1 MSALTLTVIANMT
14 ANYGEGLG
22 NISSVQKVYSH
33 NKVYASK
40 SSESLKNAI
49 CVQSGLYDDLQTQ
62 SSNASKKADKES
74 DDSKEKGKKNAVQK
88 RVDSEVNAAT
98 NRALEGGYLSTGD
111 LTYKRNSSFYVTD
124 AVAVDPF
131 INEAQFHNNL
141 YLAENNA
148 KANNRNLQESAK
160 DSGLMPYQYEYDKG
174 LKIYS
179 LTIDL
184 DRVGID
190 ENFAQEADADEKIAR
205 VNALLDAVENLSLVV
220 KGSLDNAEPIFV
232 VGGISK
238 RKTHVFENSV
248 RVRSLNLN
256 INALKEKMNDNFSCA
271 MMRNGQFA
279 NEDDIVKELSPKRVG
294 EFFSDLK
301 EQVKAYY
308 SK

>member
-22 NISSVQKVYSH
+22 NISAVQKVYSH

-40 SSESLKNAI
+40 SSESLKNAL
-49 CVQSGLYDDLQTQ
+49 CVQSGFYDELIT
-62 SSNASKKADKES
+62 
-74 DDSKEKGKKNAVQK
+74 
-88 RVDSEVNAAT
+88 RVDGAAQKSANSEINSAT

-148 KANNRNLQESAK
+148 KANNRNIQESAK

-184 DRVGID
+184 DRIGID
-190 ENFAQEADADEKIAR
+190 ENFSQEADTDEKIAR

-238 RKTHVFENSV
+238 RKTHVFENAV
-248 RVRSLNLN
+248 RVRSSKLN
-256 INALKEKMNDNFSCA
+256 INALKERLNDHFSCA
-271 MMRNGQFA
+271 MMRNGQFD

>member
-1 MSALTLTVIANMT
+1 MMSALTLTVIANMT

-22 NISSVQKVYSH
+22 NISAVQKVYSH

-40 SSESLKNAI
+40 SSESLKNAL
-49 CVQSGLYDDLQTQ
+49 CVQSGFYDELTTRVDGAAQ
-62 SSNASKKADKES
+62 
-74 DDSKEKGKKNAVQK
+74 KNANA
-88 RVDSEVNAAT
+88 EVNAAT
-98 NRALEGGYLSTGD
+98 NRALEGGYLSTGE

-124 AVAVDPF
+124 AIAVDPF

-141 YLAENNA
+141 YLAENYA
-148 KANNRNLQESAK
+148 KANNRNLQEYGK
-160 DSGLMPYQYEYDKG
+160 ESGLMPYQYEYDKG

-184 DRVGID
+184 DRIGVD
-190 ENFAQEADADEKIAR
+190 ENFSQEADTEEKIAR
-205 VNALLDAVENLSLVV
+205 VNVLLDAVENLSLVV

-248 RVRSLNLN
+248 KVHSLKLN
-256 INALKEKMNDNFSCA
+256 INALREKMNDNFSCA
-271 MMRNGQFA
+271 MMRNGQFV
-279 NEDDIVKELSPKRVG
+279 NEDDIVRELSPKRVG

-301 EQVKAYY
+301 EQVRAYY

>member
-1 MSALTLTVIANMT
+1 MMSALTLTVIANMT

-22 NISSVQKVYSH
+22 NISAIQKVYSH

-40 SSESLKNAI
+40 SSESLKNAL
-49 CVQSGLYDDLQTQ
+49 CVQSGFYDNLITKVDGAAQ
-62 SSNASKKADKES
+62 
-74 DDSKEKGKKNAVQK
+74 KNVN
-88 RVDSEVNAAT
+88 VEVNAAT
-98 NRALEGGYLSTGD
+98 NRALEGGYLSTGE

-124 AVAVDPF
+124 AVAVDTF

-141 YLAENNA
+141 YLAENYA
-148 KANNRNLQESAK
+148 KKNNLNLQKSA
-160 DSGLMPYQYEYDKG
+160 DAAGLMPYQYEYDKG

-184 DRVGID
+184 DKIGID
-190 ENFAQEADADEKIAR
+190 ENFSQEADADEKIAR

-232 VGGISK
+232 AGGISK

-248 RVRSLNLN
+248 KVHSLKLN
-256 INALKEKMNDNFSCA
+256 INALKEKLDDNFSCA
-271 MMRNGQFA
+271 IMRNGQFA
-279 NEDDIVKELSPKRVG
+279 NEDDIVRELSPKCVG
-294 EFFSDLK
+294 EFFSNLK

>member
-1 MSALTLTVIANMT
+1 MMSALTLTVIANMT

-22 NISSVQKVYSH
+22 NISAIQKVYSH

-40 SSESLKNAI
+40 SSESLKNAL
-49 CVQSGLYDDLQTQ
+49 CVQSGFYDNLITKVDGAAQ
-62 SSNASKKADKES
+62 
-74 DDSKEKGKKNAVQK
+74 KNVN
-88 RVDSEVNAAT
+88 VEVNAAT
-98 NRALEGGYLSTGD
+98 NRALEGGYLSTGE

-124 AVAVDPF
+124 AVAVDTF

-141 YLAENNA
+141 YLAENYA
-148 KANNRNLQESAK
+148 KKNNLNLQKSA
-160 DSGLMPYQYEYDKG
+160 DAAGLMPYQYEYDKG

-184 DRVGID
+184 DKIGID
-190 ENFAQEADADEKIAR
+190 ENFSQEADADEKIAR

-248 RVRSLNLN
+248 KVHSLKLN
-256 INALKEKMNDNFSCA
+256 INALREKMNDNFSCA
-271 MMRNGQFA
+271 MMRNGQFV
-279 NEDDIVKELSPKRVG
+279 NEDDIVRELSPKRVG

>member
-22 NISSVQKVYSH
+22 NISAVQKVYSH

-40 SSESLKNAI
+40 SSESLKNAL
-49 CVQSGLYDDLQTQ
+49 CVQSGFYDELIT
-62 SSNASKKADKES
+62 
-74 DDSKEKGKKNAVQK
+74 
-88 RVDSEVNAAT
+88 RVDGAAQKSANSEINSAT

-148 KANNRNLQESAK
+148 KANNRNIQESAK

-184 DRVGID
+184 DRIGID
-190 ENFAQEADADEKIAR
+190 ENFSQEADTEEKIAR

-238 RKTHVFENSV
+238 RKTHVFENAV
-248 RVRSLNLN
+248 RVRSSKLN
-256 INALKEKMNDNFSCA
+256 INALKERLNDHFSCA
-271 MMRNGQFA
+271 MMRNGQFD

>member
-1 MSALTLTVIANMT
+1 MMSALTLTVIANMT

-22 NISSVQKVYSH
+22 NISAVQKVYSH

-40 SSESLKNAI
+40 SSESLKNAL
-49 CVQSGLYDDLQTQ
+49 CVQSGFYDELTTRVDGAAQ
-62 SSNASKKADKES
+62 
-74 DDSKEKGKKNAVQK
+74 KNANA
-88 RVDSEVNAAT
+88 EVNAAT
-98 NRALEGGYLSTGD
+98 NRALEG
-111 LTYKRNSSFYVTD
+111 
-124 AVAVDPF
+124 PF

-141 YLAENNA
+141 YLAENYA
-148 KANNRNLQESAK
+148 KANNRNLQEYGK
-160 DSGLMPYQYEYDKG
+160 ESGLMPYQYEYDKG

-184 DRVGID
+184 DRIGVD
-190 ENFAQEADADEKIAR
+190 ENFSQEADTEEKIAR

-232 VGGISK
+232 VGGIGK

-248 RVRSLNLN
+248 KVHSLKLN

-271 MMRNGQFA
+271 MMRNGQFV
-279 NEDDIVKELSPKRVG
+279 NEDNIVRELSPKRVG

>member
-22 NISSVQKVYSH
+22 NISAVQKVYSH

-40 SSESLKNAI
+40 SSESLKNAL
-49 CVQSGLYDDLQTQ
+49 CVQSGFYDELIT
-62 SSNASKKADKES
+62 
-74 DDSKEKGKKNAVQK
+74 
-88 RVDSEVNAAT
+88 RVDGAAQKSANSEINAAM

-124 AVAVDPF
+124 AVAVEPF

-148 KANNRNLQESAK
+148 KANNRNIQESAK

-184 DRVGID
+184 DRIGID
-190 ENFAQEADADEKIAR
+190 ENFSQEADTEEKIAR

-238 RKTHVFENSV
+238 RKTHVFENAV
-248 RVRSLNLN
+248 RVRSSKLN
-256 INALKEKMNDNFSCA
+256 INALKERLNDHFSCA
-271 MMRNGQFA
+271 MMRNGQFD